1 MHRLT
6 IISGRLA
13 IAIVVAMGASIGVG
27 YAASLGLGSNQL
39 HAWRQ
44 TLTKGTCN
52 QTSATADDT
61 YVQQALPTSTA
72 GGTATTLTISPTAL
86 AQDHAFIRF
95 DLSGC
100 SLPTTAGADTATLT
114 VFVTTN
120 GNDTISLFPVYSS
133 WSSSTLTW
141 NGVSG
146 LTIGSTAT
154 TSFSARRSPGWRA
167 TALWPSG
174 SRNHE
179 PHPFAFQQSVLRGG
193 SRDRRLATGP
203 FQLLLRSPACPASTT
218 FSGPR
223 QLFLPCNDNYS

>member
-1 MHRLT
+1 MHRFT

-52 QTSATADDT
+52 QPSATADDT

-72 GGTATTLTISPTAL
+72 GGSATTLTISPTAL
-86 AQDHAFIRF
+86 AQDYAFVRF

-154 TSFSARRSPGWRA
+154 TSFSASSNGSATVTVTADVDSAIKAGTLWGWELRA
-167 TALWPSG
+167 TSGTAIVGIGASENASSMKRPSMTL
-174 SRNHE
+174 SYE
-179 PHPFAFQQSVLRGG
+179 K
-193 SRDRRLATGP
+193 
-203 FQLLLRSPACPASTT
+203 
-218 FSGPR
+218 
-223 QLFLPCNDNYS
+223 